1 MSGNMRLFVGLS
13 LPDVV
18 RAALSR
24 LQSDLRVGRLVAPE
38 NLHLTLAFL
47 DDQDLPTA
55 EAVNEL
61 LEGLKAPAFD
71 LRIAGLDLFDPARP
85 RIVFAAAERSEAL
98 VSLRK
103 KVRAAVRDAGVILP
117 RERFRPHV
125 TLARLGRDLPQFEL
139 DKLGAFLESHGDFA
153 LDPFQI
159 DRFGLFRS
167 ILGPDGP
174 EYDLLAEYMLDDPAP
189 RP

>member
-1 MSGNMRLFVGLS
+1 MRLFVAIG

-24 LQSDLRVGRLVAPE
+24 LQSDLRVGRLVEPD

-47 DDQDLPTA
+47 DEQDLPTA

-61 LEGLKAPAFD
+61 LGDIRAPAFD
-71 LRIAGLDLFDPARP
+71 LRIAGLDVFDRARP
-85 RIVFAAAERSEAL
+85 RLVFAASDRPEAL

-103 KVRAAVRDAGVILP
+103 KVRVAVRDAGVDLP

-125 TLARLGRDLPQFEL
+125 TLARLNRALPQFEL
-139 DKLGAFLESHGDFA
+139 DKLGAFLESHGDFS
-153 LDPFQI
+153 LDPFRT
-159 DRFGLFRS
+159 DRFGLYRS
-167 ILGPDGP
+167 TLGPDGP
-174 EYDLLAEYMLDDPAP
+174 EYDLLAEYMLDDPAA